1 MIEIDI
7 TQPLPIELNIEK
19 PNGEMLEQDVEYEW
33 MTKFCP
39 ESCQFGHFYTD
50 FSMPFK
56 SQAVRRK
63 RRKERVKW
71 KSKAVDVQVVPR
83 LGEMVDKGEQ
93 VQIDT
98 SKHKGLIDYEVLA
111 ATANAPLRIQ
121 EDH

>member
-1 MIEIDI
+1 MDTSIQISRC
-7 TQPLPIELNIEK
+7 LSRVKL
-19 PNGEMLEQDVEYEW
+19 YEGREG
-33 MTKFCP
+33 K
-39 ESCQFGHFYTD
+39 
-50 FSMPFK
+50 
-56 SQAVRRK
+56 
-63 RRKERVKW
+63 RVKW